1 MAKSLVA
8 IPLSGTVPNDPT
20 LTPGLGMALTP
31 QQRQQLES
39 ALRQSPSP
47 TLVLNALQKSLQK
60 GEPLLRILERL
71 KKNAGQAAVLQPYAL
86 EQPSWEALNAQ
97 ADSASAPRPTYR
109 PGPRGR

>member
-8 IPLSGTVPNDPT
+8 IPLAGTAPHDPT

-71 KKNAGQAAVLQPYAL
+71 KKNAGQAAVLQPYAV

-97 ADSASAPRPTYR
+97 TDAASAPRPMYR
-109 PGPRGR
+109 PGPRGG